1 MWADKFKKAMSLKP
15 EQGMPFAKLSDIAQR
30 RKKILKLLS
39 KNSTPLFIADKQ
51 ILLDRLEK
59 LKKAIEKH
67 WPNYRVAYSFKTNYE
82 VAKLN
87 IFKKHKCWAEV
98 VSGREYEMAKKLGY
112 KGVQIIFN
120 GPYKTDVELLLAL
133 EDGALIFI
141 DNFNELDRVLKIARS
156 QKKSYK
162 VGLRINAKI
171 PYVERSR
178 FGFSIENDEAKSAIE
193 KLKAARNLELTSFHI
208 HIGSDID
215 NLSSYQVAA
224 ESLCN
229 FIKNNIPDY
238 QSSIESLDF
247 GGGFPAH
254 GKAPFGKKKWSPQ
267 PIEKYIEVITQPLRK
282 TFTRKD
288 KPLLILEPGRYLVD
302 DSVLFITRVISAKA
316 SQNSQ
321 TLTTDT
327 TVTMLPLIYYRPQI
341 IKIFDENLKEKK
353 EPWLNSTI
361 YGASCREEDLLYK
374 DSLPKVRV
382 GDLIVFFVVGAYNQT
397 MSAEF
402 IFKKPKT
409 IFI

>member
-1 MWADKFKKAMSLKP
+1 VWADKFKKAISLKH
-15 EQGMPFAKLSDIAQR
+15 EQSIPFVQLPNIAQN

-51 ILLDRLEK
+51 IFLDRLEK
-59 LKKAIEKH
+59 LKTALSTY
-67 WPNYRVAYSFKTNYE
+67 WGNSQVAYSFKTNYE
-82 VAKLN
+82 IAKLN

-98 VSGREYEMAKKLGY
+98 VSGQEYSLAKKLGY
-112 KGVQIIFN
+112 KGTQIIFN
-120 GPYKTDVELLLAL
+120 GPHKKDSKLSLAL
-133 EDGALIFI
+133 KDGALVNI
-141 DNFNELDRVLKIARS
+141 DNFDELERIIKIAKTKRG
-156 QKKSYK
+156 QWNI
-162 VGLRINAKI
+162 GIRINAKI
-171 PYVERSR
+171 PYVEKSR
-178 FGFSIENDEAKSAIE
+178 FGFSIDNDEAKSAIE
-193 KLKAARNLELTSFHI
+193 KLKAARNLELTSFHS

-229 FIKNNIPDY
+229 LIKNNIPDY
-238 QSSIESLDF
+238 QGSIESLDF

-267 PIEKYIEVITQPLRK
+267 PIEKYIEVITQPLGK
-282 TFTRKD
+282 TFTRKN

-302 DSVLFITRVISAKA
+302 NAVVFITKVVVTKYT
-316 SQNSQ
+316 QETQ
-321 TLTTDT
+321 TV
-327 TVTMLPLIYYRPQI
+327 TVDATATMLPLIYYRPQI
-341 IKIFDENLKEKK
+341 VKIFNKSLEEKRANVI
-353 EPWLNSTI
+353 NSI
-361 YGASCREEDLLYK
+361 VYGASCREEDLLYK
-374 DSLPKVRV
+374 NSLPKVRV